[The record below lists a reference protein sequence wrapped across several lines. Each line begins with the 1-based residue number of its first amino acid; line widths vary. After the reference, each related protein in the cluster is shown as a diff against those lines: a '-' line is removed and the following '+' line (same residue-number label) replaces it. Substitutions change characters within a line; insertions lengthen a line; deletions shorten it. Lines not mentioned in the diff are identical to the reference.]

1 MKPLT
6 KRHKKQ
12 QKQSGTIVDYLNG
25 LRSYPQLN
33 HPDLVELF
41 KSYEAGGFKAEVAR
55 RKLVECNL
63 RLVVSIA
70 KQYKNHNIPI
80 DDLIQEGNLGLMKA
94 VERYKWDKGFK
105 FSTYA
110 TWWIKQAIGQ
120 HILKTKRVIR
130 LPAHAALVQ
139 RKLIQATEEYTEMMG
154 CEPSQEEL
162 VDLIGASDN
171 VVKATIQGGK
181 SIVSIHQPISSDP
194 EGSSWEDKIED
205 NGPHSDPFEN
215 IATKQMFSIVKG
227 VMENLSPKEIAIIKL
242 RFGILDDDTDHEKYP
257 ITSSEIS
264 KIKKGQGFK

>member
-1 MKPLT
+1 MKVTT

-12 QKQSGTIVDYLNG
+12 HKQPGTIVDYLNG

-33 HPDLVELF
+33 HPELVELF
-41 KSYEAGGFKAEVAR
+41 QNFEAGGFKAEVAR

-70 KQYKNHNIPI
+70 KQYKNHNIPME
-80 DDLIQEGNLGLMKA
+80 DLIQEGNLGLMKA
-94 VERYKWDKGFK
+94 VERYKWDKGFR

-139 RKLIQATEEYTEMMG
+139 RKLIQATEEYAEMMG
-154 CEPSQEEL
+154 CEPTQEEL
-162 VDLIGASDN
+162 VDLIGASNN

-194 EGSSWEDKIED
+194 EGASWEDKIED
-205 NGPHSDPFEN
+205 DGPHSDPFEN
-215 IATKQMFSIVKG
+215 IANKQMLSIVKK
-227 VMENLSPKEIAIIKL
+227 VMENLSPKEIAVIKL
-242 RFGILDDDTDHEKYP
+242 RFGLLDEDSNHEKYP
-257 ITSSEIS
+257 ITVGEIN
-264 KIKKGQGFK
+264 KIKSGQGFK